1 MTVAPV
7 PAPEGQRR
15 EPPSRPDD
23 LRRGHLSAQA
33 IASTVDRLAERI
45 RARFPD
51 RHLVL
56 VAGDLR
62 GVLAD
67 VTAATEN
74 ARRWRRLVRLPCLVL
89 ATAVAAL
96 TGLALVLSV
105 RAAMGEAGR
114 TPVFQW
120 LPVIESGINDVVFAG
135 IAIWFLVFVPER
147 WHRRR
152 TLTLLHRLRSL
163 AHIIDMHQLTKDPE
177 RLSPLT
183 MPTSASTRNDLAA
196 ADLGRYLDYCSELL
210 SLVGKTAAL
219 CAQASSD
226 AIVLDTVSEIET
238 LTVGMSRKIWQKI
251 SLLPSFTQ
259 GPRK

>member
-1 MTVAPV
+1 VNA
-7 PAPEGQRR
+7 G
-15 EPPSRPDD
+15 RPDD
-23 LRRGHLSAQA
+23 LGRGHLSARS
-33 IASTVDRLAERI
+33 IGTTVDRLAARI
-45 RARFPD
+45 VARFPD

-56 VAGDLR
+56 VAGDLAE
-62 GVLAD
+62 VLAD

-89 ATAVAAL
+89 AAAVAAA
-96 TGLALVLSV
+96 TGLALILSIQ
-105 RAAMGEAGR
+105 AAVGEAGG
-114 TPVFQW
+114 TPAFQW
-120 LPVIESGINDVVFAG
+120 LPVLESGINDVVFAG

-177 RLSPLT
+177 RLSSDT
-183 MPTSASTRNDLAA
+183 VPTSASAHNDLGASE
-196 ADLGRYLDYCSELL
+196 LGRYLDYCSELL

-219 CAQASSD
+219 CAQATSD
-226 AIVLDTVSEIET
+226 AVVLDTVSEIET

-251 SLLPSFTQ
+251 SLLPTFTQ
-259 GPRK
+259 GPRS